1 MALKNVLVHMT
12 ETAQSELRL
21 ETAVALCVKH
31 DAHLTGLIV
40 QALPVLPAYSIGP
53 IPDMVLEPFEAQQDA
68 MAAKA
73 RTTFDDIVKRA
84 GWTERSS
91 CTQIEGNVTDIMGL
105 HARYADLTVTGQDIP
120 NEDQWEI
127 STVDLI
133 MRSGRPVLVTPH
145 GVQNKP
151 VGKNVAIAWNAS
163 REAARAVADAMP
175 ILEAADSVEI
185 LTVTQASDET
195 VPGIGIAQ
203 HLAHHDIAV
212 EVKRLGASTADAG
225 EALLNYIGNGN
236 TDLLVMGAYG
246 HSRLREFVFGGTTR
260 HILQAMPVPILIS
273 H

>member
-21 ETAVALCVKH
+21 ETAVALCVAH

-40 QALPVLPAYSIGP
+40 RALPVMPAYSIGP

-68 MAAKA
+68 MIAKA
-73 RTTFDDIVKRA
+73 RAVFDDVVKRA

-91 CTQIEGNVTDIMGL
+91 CMQVEGNVTDIVGL
-105 HARYADLTVTGQDIP
+105 HARYADLTVTGQDVP
-120 NEDQWEI
+120 DEDQWEI

-151 VGKNVAIAWNAS
+151 VGKNVVIAWNAS

-185 LTVTQASDET
+185 LTVTKESDEN
-195 VPGIGIAQ
+195 VPGVDIAQ
-203 HLAHHDIAV
+203 HLAHHGITVDL
-212 EVKRLGASTADAG
+212 KRLGASSADAG
-225 EALLNYIGNGN
+225 EALLNYIENGN
-236 TDLLVMGAYG
+236 ADLLVMGAYG

-260 HILQAMPVPILIS
+260 HILQAMSVPVLIS

>member
-1 MALKNVLVHMT
+1 MALKNVLVHLT
-12 ETAQSELRL
+12 ETAQSGLRL
-21 ETAVALCVKH
+21 ETAVALCVAH

-40 QALPVLPAYSIGP
+40 RALPVLPAYSIGP

-73 RTTFDDIVKRA
+73 RAAFDDIVKRA

-91 CTQIEGNVTDIMGL
+91 CVQIEGNVTDIVGL
-105 HARYADLTVTGQDIP
+105 HARYVDLTVTGQDIP
-120 NEDQWEI
+120 DEDQWEI

-175 ILEAADSVEI
+175 ILEAADSVEV
-185 LTVTQASDET
+185 LTVTQESDES

-203 HLAHHDIAV
+203 HLAHHGIAV

-260 HILQAMPVPILIS
+260 HILQTMSIPVLIS